1 MHRLF
6 AETAALLS
14 PAPALPPESA
24 AHLKVIRPKE
34 GEEIELFDGA
44 GLTRR
49 CVYSAGALRPSGDVV
64 SRPRRFEG
72 GVTLFACVTKGA
84 RWDWTIEKATELGV
98 TKIVPVIS
106 KRTIVRLD
114 GAADRAAKL
123 ERWRKI
129 ALEAVRQSDAAY
141 LPQIPAVLDFGDALA
156 EARRTTCFAG
166 AIMDE
171 PPPPLLAALEREAE
185 RDAGGEW
192 SFFVGPEGDFTPEE
206 LAALLEF
213 AVPTSLGPAILR
225 AETAAILGVGLM
237 AAVRERKIS
246 PASAPASQPR

>member
-6 AETAALLS
+6 VETEAIRS
-14 PAPALPPESA
+14 SAPCLPQESA

-44 GLTRR
+44 GLTRM
-49 CVYSAGALRPSGDVV
+49 CVYSSGALRPSGDVV
-64 SRPRRFEG
+64 QHPRRFEG
-72 GVTLFACVTKGA
+72 DIMLFACVTKGA

-114 GAADRAAKL
+114 GAAEREAKL

-141 LPQIPAVLDFGDALA
+141 LPQIPGVLDFCDALA
-156 EARRTTCFAG
+156 EARRTACFAG
-166 AIMDE
+166 AIMAE
-171 PPPPLLAALEREAE
+171 PPLPLLEALEREAE
-185 RDAGGEW
+185 RGAGGEW

-213 AVPTSLGPAILR
+213 AIPASLGPAILR
-225 AETAAILGVGLM
+225 AETAAMLGVGLM
-237 AAVRERKIS
+237 TAVRGKSDI
-246 PASAPASQPR
+246 